1 MVRRLTQSAVLP
13 LRGESKIQGIENL
26 SFCPDGNSG
35 HSVSR
40 DPETGS
46 NRVYFTDVSG
56 GGNRVRRN
64 TGVSL
69 FKEIQRQH
77 GPN

>member
-1 MVRRLTQSAVLP
+1 MLP
-13 LRGESKIQGIENL
+13 LRRESEIQGIENL
-26 SFCPDGNSG
+26 SFCPDGNPD

-56 GGNRVRRN
+56 GRNRVQSN

-69 FKEIQRQH
+69 FKPVQIQH